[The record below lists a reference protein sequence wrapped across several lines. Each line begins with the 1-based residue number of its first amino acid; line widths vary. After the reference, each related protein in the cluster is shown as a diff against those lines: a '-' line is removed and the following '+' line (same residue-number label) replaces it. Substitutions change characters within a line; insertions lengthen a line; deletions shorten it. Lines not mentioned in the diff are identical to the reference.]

1 MNIFENEKVREMFE
15 NEHFTSLELRPLFNH
30 ALPIQSRMFE
40 NISYVLRDGQITI
53 IEKRNTN
60 Y

>member
-1 MNIFENEKVREMFE
+1 MNIFETEQVRKLFE
-15 NEHFTSLELRPLFNH
+15 AEHFTSLELRPLFNN
-30 ALPIQSRMFE
+30 ALPIQSRMNE
-40 NISYVLRDGQITI
+40 NVSYILRDGQITI

>member
-1 MNIFENEKVREMFE
+1 MNIFENEQVKDMFE
-15 NEHFTSLELRPLFNH
+15 NEHFTSLELRPLFNN

-53 IEKRNTN
+53 IEKR
-60 Y
+60 